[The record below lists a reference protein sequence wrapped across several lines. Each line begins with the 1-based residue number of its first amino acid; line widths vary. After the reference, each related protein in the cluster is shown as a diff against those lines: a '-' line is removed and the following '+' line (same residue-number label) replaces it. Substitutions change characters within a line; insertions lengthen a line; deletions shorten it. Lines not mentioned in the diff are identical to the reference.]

1 MRADFYATPPLPVEL
16 HHKHLFR
23 FFVSFELDGKKRKE
37 NRETR
42 LIRADCSPF
51 AADLNLHK
59 RRAAIGGISLL
70 IGSNMV
76 EYALNMVRGGL
87 LICEGIKID

>member
-1 MRADFYATPPLPVEL
+1 MPFSYFFQTFFHAHDPFSSSRFLRNPETPPLPVEL

-42 LIRADCSPF
+42 LIRADCSPL

-59 RRAAIGGISLL
+59 RRAAVSWR
-70 IGSNMV
+70 N
-76 EYALNMVRGGL
+76 
-87 LICEGIKID
+87 